1 MALEKLWV
9 IAYDSPSNKRR
20 RKLARLLE
28 GHGVRVQWSVFEC
41 RLRPEEISLLKQR
54 LGRLIQADIDSVRL
68 WPLPA
73 TSCARIVHLGR
84 PVASEDWSDPVI

>member
-1 MALEKLWV
+1 MEREQLWV

-41 RLRPEEISLLKQR
+41 RLRPGEIGALQQR
-54 LGRLIQADIDSVRL
+54 LARLIQPDADSVRL

-84 PVASEDWSDPVI
+84 PVASTDWSDPVI

>member
-1 MALEKLWV
+1 MEREQRWV

-20 RKLARLLE
+20 RKLAMLLE

-41 RLRPEEISLLKQR
+41 RLRPEEFRLLNQR
-54 LGRLIQADIDSVRL
+54 LGRLIQHDADSVRF

-73 TSCARIVHLGR
+73 TSCARIGHLGKA
-84 PVASEDWSDPVI
+84 VATAEWVDPVI